1 MEIKG
6 TVEEMIYQ
14 NEINSYTIC
23 TFQTEDELTTAV
35 RIFTIYNNWRYF
47 NINWKVCRTS
57 RIWKTV

>member
-6 TVEEMIYQ
+6 TVEEIIYQ

-35 RIFTIYNNWRYF
+35 RILTIYYKWGYF
-47 NINWKVCRTS
+47 KFNWKICKS
-57 RIWKTV
+57 PRIWKTV